1 MARVA
6 GLLADWARARGEPPV
21 ETTRW
26 VAAGFLHDAFRD
38 EDHDRLRSQVD
49 PPFKELPGKILHGP
63 GVARRLRDEGV
74 EDEGFLHALSYHTLG
89 SAGFGALGFA
99 LYAADFLE
107 PGRSLREEWRAG
119 LRQRAPFD
127 LDEVVREILSARIG
141 YLLERGRPLHPATLG
156 FWNRLSEGQPWAS
169 ASDL

>member
-6 GLLADWARARGEPPV
+6 GLLADWAQARGELPT

-26 VAAGFLHDAFRD
+26 VAAGFLHDALRD
-38 EDHDRLRSQVD
+38 EDHDRLRAQVD
-49 PPFKELPGKILHGP
+49 LPFKELPGKILHGP
-63 GVARRLRDEGV
+63 GVARRLRDLGV

-89 SAGFGALGFA
+89 SSGFGPLGLA

-107 PGRSLREEWRAG
+107 PGRRLREEWRAD
-119 LRQRAPFD
+119 LRQRAPVD
-127 LDEVVREILSARIG
+127 LEGVVKEILSARIG
-141 YLLERGRPLHPATLG
+141 YLLERGRQLHPATLG
-156 FWNRLSEGQPWAS
+156 FWNRFSEGQPWAS